1 MAPNNAHE
9 DIIGFKEIKE
19 GVETLDFYPLDGKV
33 FKFLNVFDNGRG
45 VENKYVSF
53 TDA

>member
-1 MAPNNAHE
+1 ME
-9 DIIGFKEIKE
+9 LEYWEINQDGE
-19 GVETLDFYPLDGKV
+19 LIDDHPLDGKV